1 MRRPTAGKVREVSD
15 TINGSEILRTK
26 LYAKELLKKL
36 VAEKDLEI
44 LEAVWDDEL
53 GVDQKIERLLGGK

>member
-1 MRRPTAGKVREVSD
+1 M
-15 TINGSEILRTK
+15 RTK

-36 VAEKDLEI
+36 VTEKELEI

-53 GVDQKIERLLGGK
+53 SVDQKIERLLGGSKLV

>member
-1 MRRPTAGKVREVSD
+1 LKS
-15 TINGSEILRTK
+15 K

-36 VAEKDLEI
+36 LTEKELRI

-53 GVDQKIERLLGGK
+53 SIDQKIDSILGER